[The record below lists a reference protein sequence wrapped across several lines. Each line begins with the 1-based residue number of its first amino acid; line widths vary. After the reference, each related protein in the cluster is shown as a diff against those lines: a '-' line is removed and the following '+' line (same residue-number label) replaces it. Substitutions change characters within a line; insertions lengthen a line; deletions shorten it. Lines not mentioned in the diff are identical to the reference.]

1 MAAKEFFESIIVY
14 FWLLLG
20 FFIRA
25 KWLLH
30 VDNIINILL
39 LFCQKTFIAPKL
51 SLIGPQLV
59 TQACYY
65 LLQEFDLFLLLRH

>member
-1 MAAKEFFESIIVY
+1 MAAKEFFESIIVDL
-14 FWLLLG
+14 WLLLG

-39 LFCQKTFIAPKL
+39 LFCQETFIAPKL
-51 SLIGPQLV
+51 GLVGPQLV
-59 TQACYY
+59 T
-65 LLQEFDLFLLLRH
+65 